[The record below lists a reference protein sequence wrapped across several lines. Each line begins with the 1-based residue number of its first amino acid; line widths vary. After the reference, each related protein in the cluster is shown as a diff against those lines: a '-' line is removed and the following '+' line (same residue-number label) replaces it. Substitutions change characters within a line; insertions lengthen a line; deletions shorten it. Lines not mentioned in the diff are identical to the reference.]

1 MRLLVDSHV
10 LLWWFEGADRLST
23 TASAALADGS
33 NELIVSAASLWE
45 LAIKQSLGRLS
56 VAVDLGEHA
65 REQGFQELPVSGQHA
80 AAVRELPLH
89 HGDPFD
95 RMLIAQARFE
105 GLTLVTADRAM
116 SRYDVPILPA

>member
-10 LLWWFEGADRLST
+10 LLWWFEGADRLSKRC
-23 TASAALADGS
+23 AAALADGS
-33 NELIVSAASLWE
+33 NELIVSAATLWE
-45 LAIKQSLGRLS
+45 LAIKQSQGRLH
-56 VAVDLGEHA
+56 VTVDLGQHA
-65 REQGFQELPVSGQHA
+65 RDQGFLELPITGQHA
-80 AAVRELPLH
+80 SELRTLPPH

-105 GLTLVTADRAM
+105 GLRLVTADRAM

>member
-23 TASAALADGS
+23 TVSAALADSG
-33 NELIVSAASLWE
+33 NDLIVSAASLWE
-45 LAIKQSLGRLS
+45 LAIKQSQGRLS
-56 VAVDLGEHA
+56 VTVDLGQHA
-65 REQGFQELPVSGQHA
+65 REQGFQELPVTGQHA
-80 AAVRELPLH
+80 AAVRELPLL